1 MRRTTKLIIAVLL
14 LALLASTTATFGN
27 EIDQISRQLK
37 ELQEQRKDLSAE
49 LKQIGSQ
56 KRDVSAELQ
65 SLSTA
70 IANAENEI
78 STLHAL
84 IQEAEKNI
92 ARTEDEL
99 TLAAMHISEKKDLL
113 ARRLD
118 AMYRNGNIAY
128 AEVLFNSEDF
138 SELLSNL
145 DMVQMIVA
153 YDVELLQFLEEQ
165 RLIVEDRK
173 AELEAGRELLG
184 RLKTEEENR
193 QSMLLVSRGEQTR
206 LQQELLQDEAELKK
220 QLDQFEKEAKDLEQ
234 VLLKLQSEGDYIGG
248 IMKWP
253 VTGHTRI
260 SSPYGNRIHPI
271 LKTNRF
277 HSGIDIPAPTGTN
290 IVAAAAGR
298 VAFAGTQGGYGRT
311 IILDHGG
318 GIMTL
323 YAHNS
328 QLMVSEGAQVTQG
341 SVIAKAGSTGMS
353 TGPHLHFEVRENGKY
368 VDPMPW
374 LKGQ

>member
-1 MRRTTKLIIAVLL
+1 MRRTTKIIIAVLM
-14 LALLASTTATFGN
+14 LALIASTTATFGN
-27 EIDQISRQLK
+27 EIDQINRQLK
-37 ELQEQRKDLSAE
+37 ELQDQRKDLSAE

-65 SLSTA
+65 NLSTA

-78 STLHAL
+78 NTLHSL
-84 IQEAEKNI
+84 IQEAEMNI
-92 ARTEDEL
+92 VRTEEEL
-99 TLAAMHISEKKDLL
+99 TLATMHINEKKDLL

-193 QSMLLVSRGEQTR
+193 QSVLLVSRGEQTR

>member
-1 MRRTTKLIIAVLL
+1 MRRTTKIVIAILM

-118 AMYRNGNIAY
+118 SMYRNGNIAY

-153 YDVELLQFLEEQ
+153 YVF
-165 RLIVEDRK
+165 
-173 AELEAGRELLG
+173 
-184 RLKTEEENR
+184 
-193 QSMLLVSRGEQTR
+193 
-206 LQQELLQDEAELKK
+206 
-220 QLDQFEKEAKDLEQ
+220 
-234 VLLKLQSEGDYIGG
+234 
-248 IMKWP
+248 
-253 VTGHTRI
+253 
-260 SSPYGNRIHPI
+260 
-271 LKTNRF
+271 
-277 HSGIDIPAPTGTN
+277 
-290 IVAAAAGR
+290 
-298 VAFAGTQGGYGRT
+298 
-311 IILDHGG
+311 
-318 GIMTL
+318 
-323 YAHNS
+323 
-328 QLMVSEGAQVTQG
+328 
-341 SVIAKAGSTGMS
+341 
-353 TGPHLHFEVRENGKY
+353 
-368 VDPMPW
+368 
-374 LKGQ
+374 